1 MGLNIL
7 TNSEFTFQRR
17 ECGGIFCASTQSSR
31 EQNSALTS
39 QLHTVETATLEPF
52 PINYIKQANP
62 KATVLTSFIRE
73 SPGNQSFADLVIKP
87 GLNYRTR
94 CCESQCSTRRR
105 DKHEKIKCSGL
116 LPESCCQ
123 PQENRLAFSQVWVPW
138 KASHL
143 SSETVPSIPNS
154 SSPWQG
160 SPTINKLHFPE
171 FSLPDPGAIL

>member
-17 ECGGIFCASTQSSR
+17 ECGGVFRASTQSSR

-62 KATVLTSFIRE
+62 KATVLTSFLRE

-87 GLNYRTR
+87 ALNYRTR
-94 CCESQCSTRRR
+94 RCESQYSTRRR
-105 DKHEKIKCSGL
+105 DKREDKMQWTLTGEL
-116 LPESCCQ
+116 LPASGEQAGLQPSLGALES
-123 PQENRLAFSQVWVPW
+123 F
-138 KASHL
+138 
-143 SSETVPSIPNS
+143 T
-154 SSPWQG
+154 
-160 SPTINKLHFPE
+160 
-171 FSLPDPGAIL
+171 SLQ